1 MVRMIPDRIPKVGKH
16 DAREIPTFLRLQGNL
31 AMGRNS
37 ISDTPRYF
45 AS

>member
-1 MVRMIPDRIPKVGKH
+1 MLPDRILKAGKH
-16 DAREIPTFLRLQGNL
+16 DAREIPAFMRLQGNL

-37 ISDTPRYF
+37 ISDIPRYF